1 MVNTNLAEDRSNA
14 PEESKGAD
22 IIQFPKRK
30 KVDVKVMG
38 EGSHEAIADVMDVEQ
53 ERVEQGLPDD
63 SKAVIEKIKQRAET
77 ARLEALGGTEGSED
91 VRAWISTIMKD
102 EEERTGEKI
111 TPPQV
116 ADEEMPEDIKRAA

>member
-1 MVNTNLAEDRSNA
+1 MTNHNIAEDMNI
-14 PEESKGAD
+14 PEKAQED
-22 IIQFPKRK
+22 NVIQFPKRK
-30 KVDVKVMG
+30 KVDVRVMG
-38 EGSHEAIADVMDVEQ
+38 EGPHEAIADVMAVEQ

-63 SKAVIEKIKQRAET
+63 SKAVIEKIKQKAEAT
-77 ARLEALGGTEGSED
+77 RLKALGGTEGSED

-116 ADEEMPEDIKRAA
+116 ADEEMPKDMKEAA